1 MNVNKEM
8 SLKTTVS
15 TNIPNEDLNSTVCS
29 SSDEDKFLDEE
40 FSDVEFSFEE
50 EDYPIRTYSRHSKKM
65 ILILILSALC
75 ISWSY
80 SKTNEFNG
88 LKELVLVKASDSRFT
103 YGGRWL
109 TSTDYGSQQTKK
121 ADWPCS
127 DVRFDVNV
135 DKEGASLPI
144 IWYGLR
150 SRLRVTVT
158 TPGKPNDVVFQ
169 TIFQGPSFFN
179 DRLISSMIF
188 PEIGRFTVSVRKIS
202 SSSPYGTGIGKTIL
216 GGSMIHFIGLGK
228 GENLSVLKSTP
239 KERSIVAIGASD
251 TAGWCADGTPSQSSF
266 DYISSGWMYEDCGV
280 TYSSKLASK
289 FDADLSVQ
297 AIAGIGM
304 GQNAASKQ
312 QWQLGSLTMPDYF
325 RRTLRSIPNE
335 WDFSNNNP
343 DIVLVSLGGN
353 DFNHQDGN
361 EPSSAKFTSQYE
373 DFLSFLFHSYETP
386 ANSLSSQKETNIVSI
401 CGMGDPFEAD
411 RDPDNNRCK
420 PCEHVSASVR
430 SFKASHPEFA
440 DRLHY
445 IDIPC
450 DGSVVQ
456 GTNDI
461 GCDGHKNSIGQQRIA
476 NYLSPKL
483 SLIAGWD

>member
-1 MNVNKEM
+1 MNLKKEMTFNSSFSNVNPM
-8 SLKTTVS
+8 
-15 TNIPNEDLNSTVCS
+15 NDDLNTVCAL
-29 SSDEDKFLDEE
+29 SDEGNFLDEE
-40 FSDVEFSFEE
+40 LSDDEFSCE
-50 EDYPIRTYSRHSKKM
+50 EDYAISTFARNSKKI
-65 ILILILSALC
+65 ILVLILSAVC
-75 ISWSY
+75 MSWSF
-80 SKTNEFNG
+80 SKTNEFPR
-88 LKELVLVKASDSRFT
+88 LRELVHVKASDPRLT

-109 TSTDYGSQQTKK
+109 TSTDRGREQTKK

-158 TPGKPNDVVFQ
+158 TPGKPNDVLFQ
-169 TIFQGPSFFN
+169 TIFQGPAFFN
-179 DRLISSMIF
+179 DRLTSIMTF
-188 PEIGRFTVSVRKIS
+188 PETGRFAVSVRKIS
-202 SSSPYGTGIGKTIL
+202 SSSPYGTGIGNTIL
-216 GGSMIHFIGLGK
+216 GGSMIDFVGLGQ
-228 GENLSVLKSTP
+228 GEDLSVLKAAP

-266 DYISSGWMYEDCGV
+266 DYISSGWMYEDCGA
-280 TYSSKLASK
+280 TYSSKLATN

-325 RRTLRSIPNE
+325 RRTLRSTSGG
-335 WDFSNNNP
+335 WDFSENNP

-361 EPSSAKFTSQYE
+361 EPSSDTFISQYE
-373 DFLSFLFHSYETP
+373 DFLLFLFQSYGESDHSIQM
-386 ANSLSSQKETNIVSI
+386 QKETNIVSI
-401 CGMGDPFEAD
+401 CGMGDPFEAN

-420 PCEHVSASVR
+420 PCEHVNASVR
-430 SFKASHPEFA
+430 SFKALHPEYA

-476 NYLSPKL
+476 DYLSPKL